1 MTVSRCSSHSRR
13 SVPALSRNCRCAL
26 NGACASRSSPH
37 CRQASSQNVAPIS
50 GLHAGYFHRA
60 RRLPATPGRY
70 LFRIAQFRLL
80 LPDLWMVSGG
90 HRRHQG
96 MRCRGQSRLWRQ
108 CRVRTGAAQSRP
120 LVLRLSARSR
130 WSQAHNAHR
139 APDVGVLHFHLQV
152 WAQQHLPGSG
162 ARLPHGSIEVANA
175 ARAAGVLVAV
185 LGVARGLDNRT
196 LLRSVR
202 RCRAGPQQ
210 RHFRWN
216 VGSVTGSVDTKF
228 RASDRPSFNKRPMV
242 GRELHRFQ
250 YF

>member
-1 MTVSRCSSHSRR
+1 M
-13 SVPALSRNCRCAL
+13 
-26 NGACASRSSPH
+26 SPRFRV
-37 CRQASSQNVAPIS
+37 CTLGISIAPE
-50 GLHAGYFHRA
+50 GY
-60 RRLPATPGRY
+60 RLIRGRY

-80 LPDLWMVSGG
+80 LPDLWTVSGG

-96 MRCRGQSRLWRQ
+96 MRCRGQSRLRRQ
-108 CRVRTGAAQSRP
+108 CRVRTGRHSLGHSYYVYLLDP
-120 LVLRLSARSR
+120 DGHKLTTPT
-130 WSQAHNAHR
+130 AHR
-139 APDVGVLHFHLQV
+139 MLGCCTSTFRSGRSCL
-152 WAQQHLPGSG
+152 QHLPGSG

-196 LLRSVR
+196 FLRSVR